1 VGPRA
6 GLDRSG
12 KSRPQRDSIPGPS
25 AGSQSHS
32 SYSPT
37 FMSWYFIKHRTTFT
51 LHKIQ
56 KTANGE
62 EKKEGKYLRGA
73 LVIVSL

>member
-1 VGPRA
+1 
-6 GLDRSG
+6 
-12 KSRPQRDSIPGPS
+12 
-25 AGSQSHS
+25 
-32 SYSPT
+32 
-37 FMSWYFIKHRTTFT
+37 MSWYFIKHRTTFT

-62 EKKEGKYLRGA
+62 EKEERKYLKGA